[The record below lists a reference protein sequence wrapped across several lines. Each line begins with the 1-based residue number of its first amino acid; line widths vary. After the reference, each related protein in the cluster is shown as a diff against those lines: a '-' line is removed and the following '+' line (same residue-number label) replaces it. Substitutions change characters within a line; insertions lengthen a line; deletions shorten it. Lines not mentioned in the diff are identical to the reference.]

1 MCLYVC
7 VLMCLVCVCLCLR
20 VCVCIVHVCV
30 LCVCA
35 RTLVCVYECVCVC
48 VCARARVCE
57 VCMWLFVVPMHCSD
71 CRDGLT
77 LYRAIEMDKYPNANF
92 LSIIE
97 FFDVSSST
105 STTGSLNGH
114 SEIQW
119 TDVGCIGDTMD

>member
-1 MCLYVC
+1 MRSDVF
-7 VLMCLVCVCLCLR
+7 VSVSVCVCCA
-20 VCVCIVHVCV
+20 CV
-30 LCVCA
+30 LCACVCGCA
-35 RTLVCVYECVCVC
+35 R
-48 VCARARVCE
+48 ARARVCMSLCVCVRARVRE
-57 VCMWLFVVPMHCSD
+57 VCMWLFVVPMLCSD

-77 LYRAIEMDKYPNANF
+77 FYQAIEMDKYPSANF

-119 TDVGCIGDTMD
+119 TDVGCIGGTMD